1 MDSISLGGERGVVMS
16 YKLAEGGI
24 IRLSDNTFIPFGSD
38 TSAMSEYLA
47 WLQRGFQ
54 PIPADPPPVY
64 RSSLKKSTIVRRMTD
79 EELAISEAARD
90 QATIRQKLLWE
101 NAHNN
106 EVWANDPELID
117 FFAMV
122 LGSRERAEELMQPE

>member
-1 MDSISLGGERGVVMS
+1 MS

>member
-38 TSAMSEYLA
+38 TSAMAEYLA

-54 PIPADPPPVY
+54 PLPADPPPVY

-106 EVWANDPELID
+106 EVWASDPELID